1 MADEKKDEGAQGC
14 GGCGCSRSGNPGENA
29 SGGDAGSDS
38 PIAWGYSVARSA
50 AAGMDAPK
58 AAGVA
63 LSEELQIKEEDVDG
77 FLEACERQGK
87 NPLDVVKYIAENN
100 GIDLS
105 SVPRGDSLKLRLYE
119 LLKGVVR
126 KVLIGFVS
134 YCADNYGIGVL
145 QSLISSV
152 GNSNGSGSCGSGSC
166 CDREKSV
173 PRSADKESEVP
184 VRVLPVRLVPV
195 KVGYAFTW

>member
-1 MADEKKDEGAQGC
+1 
-14 GGCGCSRSGNPGENA
+14 
-29 SGGDAGSDS
+29 
-38 PIAWGYSVARSA
+38 
-50 AAGMDAPK
+50 MDAPK

-152 GNSNGSGSCGSGSC
+152 GNSCGSGSC

-173 PRSADKESEVP
+173 PRSADKESVVP